1 MKNKLYTICILI
13 ASMNI
18 GFSQTG
24 AVYETYKYRDGSTNS
39 SDGSVFNR
47 PFQEYNYLKTH
58 RGIEVYETYK
68 YRYASGDTNS
78 SRGSVISKPFPS
90 YIIIG
95 DKMYRTYKYN
105 SGSTNTSNG
114 SIFNKPFEAKIID
127 PNLNSVKTAIQK
139 QISNYKYVSPKY
151 SSGPTYDGETFS
163 EGSSE

>member
-13 ASMNI
+13 ASMSI

-24 AVYETYKYRDGSTNS
+24 AVYETYRYRDGSTNS
-39 SDGSVFNR
+39 SDGSIFNR

-78 SRGSVISKPFPS
+78 SRGSVISKPFPT
-90 YIIIG
+90 YIIVG

-114 SIFNKPFEAKIID
+114 SIFNKPFEAKVID
-127 PNLNSVKTAIQK
+127 PNLNSVKTTIQK

-151 SSGPTYDGETFS
+151 SGPTYDGETFS

>member
-1 MKNKLYTICILI
+1 MKNKLYTIYILI
-13 ASMNI
+13 ASMSI

-24 AVYETYKYRDGSTNS
+24 AVYETYRYRNGSTNS
-39 SDGSVFNR
+39 SDGSIFNR

-78 SRGSVISKPFPS
+78 SRGSVISKPFPT
-90 YIIIG
+90 YIIVG

-114 SIFNKPFEAKIID
+114 SIFNKPFEAKVID
-127 PNLNSVKTAIQK
+127 PNLNSVKTTIQK

-151 SSGPTYDGETFS
+151 SGPTYDGEIFS

>member
-1 MKNKLYTICILI
+1 MKYKLYTIYILI
-13 ASMNI
+13 ASMSI

-39 SDGSVFNR
+39 SDGSIFNR

-78 SRGSVISKPFPS
+78 SRGSVISKPFPT
-90 YIIIG
+90 YIIVG

-114 SIFNKPFEAKIID
+114 SIFNKPFEAKVID
-127 PNLNSVKTAIQK
+127 PNLNSVKTTIQK
-139 QISNYKYVSPKY
+139 QISNYKYISTKY
-151 SSGPTYDGETFS
+151 SGPTYDGETFS